1 MSIICMRSYKSA
13 NIIETLLC
21 RRYISDFSFVP
32 KCEPIKESYLL
43 KLKDFIDNHNNI
55 CVLTG
60 AGISTESGIPDYRS
74 QDVGLYA
81 RSNHKPVL
89 YKDFCNSDAIR
100 RRYWARNYIGWPR
113 FSSIKP
119 NNTHKILTKLE
130 NANKIRYIVTQNVD
144 NLHTKA
150 GSKKVIELHGTAFRV
165 MCLNCNERICRYYLQ
180 DIFDR
185 INPNMTVTSQMIR
198 PDGDVE
204 LTQEQVEKFKVPIC
218 EKCDGILKP
227 DIIFFGDNVPHQIVE
242 NIKYNIEHSDSLLI
256 IGTTLTTFSSYRI
269 ALQAN
274 NIGKPIAI
282 LNIGKTRVDNL
293 AKIKVEGRCSN
304 VLSRIYSMLN

>member
-1 MSIICMRSYKSA
+1 MNIICMRSYKSA
-13 NIIETLLC
+13 SIITLLC
-21 RRYISDFSFVP
+21 KRYISDFSFVP
-32 KCEPIKESYLL
+32 KCEPTKDSYLL
-43 KLKDFIDNHNNI
+43 KLKDFIDSHDNI

-74 QDVGLYA
+74 QGVGLYA

-130 NANKIRYIVTQNVD
+130 NANKIRYIITQNVD

-165 MCLNCNERICRYYLQ
+165 MCLKCNERICRYYLQ

-204 LTQEQVEKFKVPIC
+204 LTQEQVKTFKVPTC

-304 VLSRIYSMLN
+304 VLSKIYSMIN

>member
-1 MSIICMRSYKSA
+1 MRSYKTA
-13 NIIETLLC
+13 NIIEILL
-21 RRYISDFSFVP
+21 YFSFVP
-32 KCEPIKESYLL
+32 KCEPTKNSYLL
-43 KLKDFIDNHNNI
+43 KLKDFIDSHDNI

-74 QDVGLYA
+74 EGVGLYA

-113 FSSIKP
+113 
-119 NNTHKILTKLE
+119 
-130 NANKIRYIVTQNVD
+130 YIITQNVD

-185 INPNMTVTSQMIR
+185 INPNMTITSQMIR

-204 LTQEQVEKFKVPIC
+204 LTQEQVEEFKVPTC
-218 EKCDGILKP
+218 EKCNGILKP
-227 DIIFFGDNVPHQIVE
+227 DIIFFGDNVPRQIVE
-242 NIKYNIEHSDSLLI
+242 NIKYNIKHSDSLLI

-282 LNIGKTRVDNL
+282 LNIGKTR
-293 AKIKVEGRCSN
+293 
-304 VLSRIYSMLN
+304 

>member
-1 MSIICMRSYKSA
+1 
-13 NIIETLLC
+13 
-21 RRYISDFSFVP
+21 
-32 KCEPIKESYLL
+32 
-43 KLKDFIDNHNNI
+43 
-55 CVLTG
+55 
-60 AGISTESGIPDYRS
+60 
-74 QDVGLYA
+74 
-81 RSNHKPVL
+81 
-89 YKDFCNSDAIR
+89 
-100 RRYWARNYIGWPR
+100 
-113 FSSIKP
+113 
-119 NNTHKILTKLE
+119 
-130 NANKIRYIVTQNVD
+130 
-144 NLHTKA
+144 
-150 GSKKVIELHGTAFRV
+150 

-204 LTQEQVEKFKVPIC
+204 LTQEQVEEFKVPIC

-227 DIIFFGDNVPHQIVE
+227 DIIFFGDNVPRKIVE

-304 VLSRIYSMLN
+304 VLSKIYSMLN

>member
-1 MSIICMRSYKSA
+1 MNIMCMRSHKSA
-13 NIIETLLC
+13 NIITLLC

-32 KCEPIKESYLL
+32 KCEPTKDSYLL
-43 KLKDFIDNHNNI
+43 KLKDFIDSHDNI

-74 QDVGLYA
+74 QGVGLYA

-130 NANKIRYIVTQNVD
+130 NANKIRYIITQNVD

-165 MCLNCNERICRYYLQ
+165 MCLKCNERICRYYLQ
-180 DIFDR
+180 NIFDR

-204 LTQEQVEKFKVPIC
+204 LTQEQVKTFKVPTC

-304 VLSRIYSMLN
+304 VLSRIYSMIN